1 MCSICS
7 IVRQVDILRER
18 FGEQPFRISEAVA
31 AGVSRTTLHR
41 MREAGE
47 LIAAGR
53 GVVQLPGAGMGMSS
67 GLAVVSAR
75 VPRGAICLNSAL
87 AFWDLTDE
95 VPERIHVAVPRG
107 AHRPS
112 IDQPPVQVH
121 VFDARTFDV
130 GREQHRTDAD
140 ELFWIYSAERSI
152 VDAMR
157 MSRWVGRDVALHAL
171 RRYLDRA
178 DAQPARL
185 AEIARQVGGAA
196 QLTPALEALLS

>member
-1 MCSICS
+1 MKQKLHMKRVMCSICS

-31 AGVSRTTLHR
+31 AGVSRSTLHR

-47 LIAAGR
+47 LIAVGR

-87 AFWDLTDE
+87 TFWDLTDE
-95 VPERIHVAVPRG
+95 VPERIHIAVPRG

-112 IDQPPVQVH
+112 IDQPAIQVH

-130 GREQHRTDAD
+130 GRE
-140 ELFWIYSAERSI
+140 
-152 VDAMR
+152 
-157 MSRWVGRDVALHAL
+157 
-171 RRYLDRA
+171 
-178 DAQPARL
+178 
-185 AEIARQVGGAA
+185 
-196 QLTPALEALLS
+196 